1 MISHRRRL
9 ALVDQFIWIDQ
20 ICINQNNAKEKASQV
35 QMMGQ
40 IYKKA
45 ARVTAYLGNSE
56 NAHLVQLLFSELYF
70 MKQGLGL
77 MATVSFILSQFQRPL
92 WDALVEF
99 FRSPWFRRVWIVS
112 NFQSA
117 NAISRG

>member
-70 MKQGLGL
+70 MKHSESVPKT
-77 MATVSFILSQFQRPL
+77 TVGRSCRIFQES
-92 WDALVEF
+92 V
-99 FRSPWFRRVWIVS
+99 VS
-112 NFQSA
+112 KSLD
-117 NAISRG
+117 SK